1 MICLIIMNVSIQK
14 QINIPTSKE
23 AEFLKGDVISDYLL
37 GTGFSIIDKF
47 LDLDEKGPRPI
58 GATDPCFSTT
68 VCGHFN

>member
-1 MICLIIMNVSIQK
+1 MSIQK
-14 QINIPTSKE
+14 QIDYPISTE
-23 AEFLKGDVISDYLL
+23 AEFLKGDFISDYLE

-47 LDLDEKGPRPI
+47 LYLDEKGPRPI